1 MKHLNMHNF
10 LIIMYTALTVVILFN
25 FFLVVK
31 RENQII
37 KQQQTLIQRI
47 DTLQKEVTLMNQYL
61 YNQFVTDSNETI
73 NWQFKK

>member
-10 LIIMYTALTVVILFN
+10 LIIMYTAFTVVILFN
-25 FFLVVK
+25 FFLVVE

-47 DTLQKEVTLMNQYL
+47 DTLQKEVILMNQYL
-61 YNQFVTDSNETI
+61 YN
-73 NWQFKK
+73 

>member
-1 MKHLNMHNF
+1 MKHLMHNF

-61 YNQFVTDSNETI
+61 YN
-73 NWQFKK
+73 

>member
-1 MKHLNMHNF
+1 
-10 LIIMYTALTVVILFN
+10 MYTALTVVILFN

-61 YNQFVTDSNETI
+61 YN
-73 NWQFKK
+73 

>member
-1 MKHLNMHNF
+1 MNMHNF
-10 LIIMYTALTVVILFN
+10 LVIMYTALTVVILFN
-25 FFLVVK
+25 FFLIVK

-61 YNQFVTDSNETI
+61 YN
-73 NWQFKK
+73 

>member
-1 MKHLNMHNF
+1 MNMHNF

-61 YNQFVTDSNETI
+61 YN
-73 NWQFKK
+73 